1 MHGSSDPDGYPHQH
15 GVQGRNPRD
24 PGDPGDLR
32 VVSNRSGNL
41 RITAIRSRRMQVE

>member
-24 PGDPGDLR
+24 RGDLR

-41 RITAIRSRRMQVE
+41 RITAIRSRRMQAE